1 MVDLQELM
9 KSGKTQSRKKAT
21 SGSDTVDIPPVE
33 DVPIENTANIAPSPQ
48 SAGEDFETFAAQL
61 GLAVRADLPNVLKGV
76 QERVKITTIYGEVT
90 LAEYEALL
98 LYKIYSYTRL
108 GIAHLVADKIRE
120 QHQAR
125 IRKYG
130 GQPYDKE
137 TLRKRTFVVLW
148 EMAQKE
154 VQYGLRPLEHMA
166 VVAEQVFI
174 KRDGWLY
181 YAHTSGKLKDIRFE
195 VMKDGR
201 KDGDNVWMV
210 KCTIERTDGRKFEGI
225 GEADPGNVHSKNA
238 IEKMAYTRAF
248 REAAKY
254 AFPLGA
260 DIEEAEEVLAAEQAR
275 ELKAEE
281 PHVPTGMDL
290 SELLD
295 EGEMSNE
302 PKED

>member
-1 MVDLQELM
+1 MDLQDIM
-9 KSGKTQSRKKAT
+9 KPDKEEKKTK
-21 SGSDTVDIPPVE
+21 DNFP
-33 DVPIENTANIAPSPQ
+33 
-48 SAGEDFETFAAQL
+48 GEDEVLTSSQQLAPKEDFATFTTQL
-61 GLAVRADLPNVLKGV
+61 GLAVRADLPEVLKGV
-76 QERVKITTIYGEVT
+76 QERVKIATIYGEVT

-98 LYKIYSYTRL
+98 LYKIFSYTRL

-125 IRKYG
+125 IKKYG

-181 YAHTSGKLKDIRFE
+181 YAHTSGKLKDVRFE
-195 VMKDGR
+195 IMKDGR
-201 KDGDNVWMV
+201 KDGDNVWIV

-275 ELKAEE
+275 EPRVVEQE
-281 PHVPTGMDL
+281 IPTGMDL
-290 SELLD
+290 SELLN
-295 EGEMSNE
+295 EGEKDTE
-302 PKED
+302 A